1 MMLQTV
7 QAPATPVNFR
17 LPVATATSGEAAREQ
32 WVAFIGKLSLEKGV
46 HCLIAAM
53 PAIIAKAPQA
63 RFMLIGD
70 GVARAH
76 LVAMRDALSDGDL
89 DAAARAM
96 QRAAETSP
104 EPYAEWVAE
113 YWAGLDLHQYCKMAA
128 AADLRKRVVFTG
140 YQPAPGVA
148 RLISHA
154 DLVVIPSLIKEA
166 FPLVSVEALSTGLMF
181 VAPYV
186 GGLAPVLDQVSA
198 EIDPIGRL
206 ASLRHYPQ
214 RLIPDMIDQVSTLLR
229 YTSQEARRREMA
241 KQCRNFALR
250 HYDWTNIVS
259 RIESVYVSALYGY
272 H

>member
-1 MMLQTV
+1 MMLQTI
-7 QAPATPVNFR
+7 QAPRIQVGARSRVTA
-17 LPVATATSGEAAREQ
+17 VASGEAEREQ

-63 RFMLIGD
+63 RFLLIGD

-89 DAAARAM
+89 DAAAQAM
-96 QRAAETSP
+96 QRASETSP

-113 YWAGLDLHQYCKMAA
+113 YWAGLDLHQYCKMAM
-128 AADLRKRVVFTG
+128 AADLRRRVVFTG
-140 YQPAPGVA
+140 YQPASGVA
-148 RLISHA
+148 RFISHA

-181 VAPYV
+181 VAPHV

-198 EIDPIGRL
+198 ELDPIGRL
-206 ASLRHYPQ
+206 ASMRYCPQ
-214 RLIPDMIDQVSTLLR
+214 RLIADMIDHVSTLLR
-229 YTSQEARRREMA
+229 YTSQEARRRELA
-241 KQCRNFALR
+241 KQCRQFALR

>member
-1 MMLQTV
+1 MMPQTV
-7 QAPATPVNFR
+7 QAPRTQVHFR
-17 LPVATATSGEAAREQ
+17 PHLEAATSSETAREQ

-53 PAIIAKAPQA
+53 PAIVAKVPQA
-63 RFMLIGD
+63 RFILIGD

-76 LVAMRDALSDGDL
+76 LVAMRDALSEGDL
-89 DAAARAM
+89 DAAAQAM
-96 QRAAETSP
+96 QHAAETSP

-113 YWAGLDLHQYCKMAA
+113 YWAGLDLHQHCKMAA

-148 RLISHA
+148 HLISHV

-198 EIDPIGRL
+198 ELDPIGRL
-206 ASLRHYPQ
+206 ASLRYRPQ
-214 RLIPDMIDQVSTLLR
+214 HLIPDMIDQVSMLLR
-229 YTSQEARRREMA
+229 YMSQEARRRELTM
-241 KQCRNFALR
+241 QCRNFALR